1 MALRPQII
9 LFGDSITQKSFTTD
23 GWGSHLVAQY
33 ARKVDVVLR
42 GYSGYNTRWATYLLD
57 KIFPIPSANPPL
69 VVTVFFGANDAALPD
84 RACKDSHVPLTE
96 YTENLHR
103 IVAHLKKQ
111 SNSTHIVLI
120 TPPPVDIT
128 GCMQGGEL
136 TIVLY
141 LYVSSNYFFWAV
153 NCTDLD
159 FLLRS
164 LYGDKADPLPE
175 RTNETTR
182 LYAEACVAVAKE
194 TGASVLNIWSIFQQT
209 DNWGEKFLCDGLH
222 FTREGNVRLF
232 EELRNLL
239 EELGLPWDK
248 LPWDF
253 PEPINIDK
261 KHPAKTFGALLN

>member
-23 GWGSHLVAQY
+23 GWGAHLVAQY

-69 VVTVFFGANDAALPD
+69 VVTVFLGANDAALPD
-84 RACKDSHVPLTE
+84 RACKDSHVPLIE

-128 GCMQGGEL
+128 GRQ
-136 TIVLY
+136 VY
-141 LYVSSNYFFWAV
+141 A
-153 NCTDLD
+153 
-159 FLLRS
+159 RS
-164 LYGDKADPLPE
+164 LYGDKVDPLPE

-194 TGASVLNIWSIFQQT
+194 TGANVLNIWSIFQQT

-261 KHPAKTFGALLN
+261 KHPARTFGTLLN